1 MNRILWFM
9 RHPATSGIFVCT
21 AILASGNLPASA
33 QTAVSPYTIYG
44 IGALDNGNHG
54 SGLGIGL
61 REKNTLNS
69 ANPAALTAIDEK
81 TFLLDIAASG
91 SISGFSG
98 QSRRAVSGNGNV
110 DRIALGFRV
119 GRFLTMSAGAGISFA
134 SDKFT
139 AGIDYSFYKYSS
151 LDTDSDIIKYKDRNR
166 LTAGITYVPSRYD
179 VHRYW
184 KRIKFQMGAYVDDSY
199 LTASG
204 SRGLKFDR
212 YTFPVS
218 NRNTISESS
227 LGLTFGVTFGE
238 SWFVRKRLE

>member
-54 SGLGIGL
+54 SG
-61 REKNTLNS
+61 
-69 ANPAALTAIDEK
+69 
-81 TFLLDIAASG
+81 
-91 SISGFSG
+91 
-98 QSRRAVSGNGNV
+98 
-110 DRIALGFRV
+110 
-119 GRFLTMSAGAGISFA
+119 AGISFA

-139 AGIDYSFYKYSS
+139 AGVDYSFYKYSS
-151 LDTDSDIIKYKDRNR
+151 LDTGSDIIKYKDRNR

-179 VHRYW
+179 VRRYW

-204 SRGLKFDR
+204 SRGLKFNR

>member
-1 MNRILWFM
+1 MNRILWSRTTRTPPSSPTRP
-9 RHPATSGIFVCT
+9 RHPPRRPYLPTWGPAFPSHRTS
-21 AILASGNLPASA
+21 
-33 QTAVSPYTIYG
+33 SPQEST
-44 IGALDNGNHG
+44 
-54 SGLGIGL
+54 
-61 REKNTLNS
+61 T
-69 ANPAALTAIDEK
+69 P
-81 TFLLDIAASG
+81 
-91 SISGFSG
+91 SI
-98 QSRRAVSGNGNV
+98 N
-110 DRIALGFRV
+110 
-119 GRFLTMSAGAGISFA
+119 
-134 SDKFT
+134 
-139 AGIDYSFYKYSS
+139 
-151 LDTDSDIIKYKDRNR
+151 DTGSDIIKYKDRNR

-179 VHRYW
+179 VRRYW

>member
-1 MNRILWFM
+1 MVPVIAAADI
-9 RHPATSGIFVCT
+9 PG
-21 AILASGNLPASA
+21 
-33 QTAVSPYTIYG
+33 AVHAESHRS
-44 IGALDNGNHG
+44 LG
-54 SGLGIGL
+54 SGRSITAGVTGGYRQTLTIH
-61 REKNTLNS
+61 NTFNVTDNADS
-69 ANPAALTAIDEK
+69 SVVADKTRASTTQAIPAHL
-81 TFLLDIAASG
+81 
-91 SISGFSG
+91 
-98 QSRRAVSGNGNV
+98 
-110 DRIALGFRV
+110 
-119 GRFLTMSAGAGISFA
+119 GAGISFA

-139 AGIDYSFYKYSS
+139 AGVDYSFYKYSS
-151 LDTDSDIIKYKDRNR
+151 LDTGSDIIKYKDRNR

-179 VHRYW
+179 VRRYW

>member
-54 SGLGIGL
+54 SGAGMSGLGIGL

-98 QSRRAVSGNGNV
+98 QSRRAVSG
-110 DRIALGFRV
+110 
-119 GRFLTMSAGAGISFA
+119 S
-134 SDKFT
+134 
-139 AGIDYSFYKYSS
+139 
-151 LDTDSDIIKYKDRNR
+151 
-166 LTAGITYVPSRYD
+166 P
-179 VHRYW
+179 
-184 KRIKFQMGAYVDDSY
+184 
-199 LTASG
+199 
-204 SRGLKFDR
+204 
-212 YTFPVS
+212 
-218 NRNTISESS
+218 
-227 LGLTFGVTFGE
+227 
-238 SWFVRKRLE
+238 